1 MRVCERIAFSGHTN
15 ISATHKTTFEITK
28 SKSLTKRGDCI
39 IGVAADKA
47 CADLDWRVKEGLR
60 KGGTVYLTLYVGDLR
75 FRVRAEGS
83 PNLTLTDE
91 EDIVVRRSS
100 YICPRTLAVKADAAA
115 EDIPRALVDLLRL
128 EGCRG
133 YLLLEVE
140 PK

>member
-1 MRVCERIAFSGHTN
+1 MKVCEHITFSGHRN

-47 CADLDWRVKEGLR
+47 CADLDQRIKDALR
-60 KGGTVYLTLYVGDLR
+60 KGGVVHLTICVGDLS
-75 FRVRAEGS
+75 FKVRAEGS
-83 PNLTLTDE
+83 PQLMLTDE

-100 YICPRTLAVKADAAA
+100 YICPRTLAVKANAAA
-115 EDIPRALVDLLRL
+115 CDIPRPIVDLLRS

-133 YLLLEVE
+133 YLLIEVE
-140 PK
+140 SK

>member
-1 MRVCERIAFSGHTN
+1 LRMCERITFSGHRN

-28 SKSLTKRGDCI
+28 SKNLTKRGDCI

-47 CADLDWRVKEGLR
+47 CADLDQRVKDALQ
-60 KGGTVYLTLYVGDLR
+60 KGEVVHLTICVGDLS

-83 PNLTLTDE
+83 PQLTLTDE

-100 YICPRTLAVKADAAA
+100 YICPRTLAVRADAAA
-115 EDIPRALVDLLRL
+115 CDIPRSMVNLLRS

-133 YLLLEVE
+133 YLLIEVE
-140 PK
+140 SK